1 MAVKAVMITRRVNVM
16 GVNRL
21 KAFLIL
27 ENGQVFEGQSFG
39 STREAVCEIVFNTS
53 MVGYLEM
60 LTDPSYAGEGLV
72 LTYPLIGNC
81 GVNREDWESDRL
93 WPEALIV
100 KELSRRPSN
109 FRSQGDLESLLK
121 EWDIPGIEGI
131 DIRMLTR
138 MIREHGVMNGV
149 LTCQEDFDL
158 EECVQKAKAY
168 RVGKVAQE
176 ASCKTVW
183 NLPGNGPKVA
193 VLDLGLKKNMLRCL
207 SSRGCDLTI
216 YPYDTPAKTILD
228 SHPDGIFLSNGPGD
242 PKECAEIIQT
252 VAALANSGLPLFAIC
267 LGHQLLALAH
277 GGDTRKM
284 KYGHHGSNHPVK
296 DLDQDRVYISSQ
308 NHGYEIIGNSF
319 PAGSAKITHSN
330 VNDGSCE
337 GVAYLGK
344 PVFSVQFHPEASG
357 GPMDTGFI
365 FDSFLTMIK
374 EGTHNA

>member
-1 MAVKAVMITRRVNVM
+1 M
-16 GVNRL
+16 

-27 ENGQVFEGQSFG
+27 ENGYVFEGESFG

-53 MVGYLEM
+53 LVGYLEM

-100 KELSRRPSN
+100 KELSRCPSN
-109 FRSQGDLESLLK
+109 FRSQGDLETLLQ
-121 EWDIPGIEGI
+121 EHDIPGIEGI
-131 DIRMLTR
+131 DTRMLTR
-138 MIREHGVMNGV
+138 MLREHGVMNGV
-149 LTCQEDFDL
+149 LTCDEGFDL

-168 RVGKVAQE
+168 RVGWVVQKT
-176 ASCKTVW
+176 SCQAVW
-183 NLPGNGPKVA
+183 HIPGKGPRVA

-207 SSRGCDLTI
+207 QNRGCDLTV
-216 YPYDTPAKTILD
+216 YPYNTPAKTILD

-242 PKECAEIIQT
+242 PKECGGVIDT
-252 VAALANSGLPLFAIC
+252 VAALADSGIPVFAIC
-267 LGHQLLALAH
+267 LGHQLLALAQ

-296 DLDQDRVYISSQ
+296 DLAHDRVYISSQ
-308 NHGYEIIGNSF
+308 NHGYEVIGDSF
-319 PAGSAKITHSN
+319 PEGTAQVTYSN

-337 GVAYLGK
+337 GIAYPGK
-344 PVFSVQFHPEASG
+344 PVFSVQFHPEACG

-365 FDSFLTMIK
+365 FDAFLTMIK
-374 EGTHNA
+374 EESHNA